1 VKVDLICCGAIN
13 WDINLFMD
21 RLPRIGEEVPVNEIQ
36 RVSGGTAANVAV
48 AAARLLG
55 PGRVAF
61 IGALGEDP
69 IAEQQ
74 INILGDEGVD
84 YSGVLIVPGEES
96 GQAYI
101 SIGADGANEIHT
113 YFGANLS
120 LTGRHFS
127 DRERLDLIECA
138 SVCVIMDPPLEA
150 AEALA
155 AACRMNGV
163 TVMWDPGVYVEK
175 GLEALLPTL
184 RNIDYFILNHLE
196 YENLLGT
203 SEPRLVMER
212 LERYVG
218 GVKAII
224 KHGAE
229 GSIICLGS
237 TGATV
242 SMEAVP
248 LEKLGLSVVNTVGC
262 GDAFIGGFAS
272 AKVERLDDFE
282 ALRRANAAGGFK
294 ATHKETRGGPTA
306 EELREL
312 LESWRTLRPGNQLV
326 IKVIKP
332 RPLSLVT

>member
-1 VKVDLICCGAIN
+1 MTVDLICCGAIN
-13 WDINLFMD
+13 WDINLFME
-21 RLPRIGEEVPVNEIQ
+21 RLPRTGEEVPVKEIQ

-69 IAEQQ
+69 VAEQQ
-74 INILGDEGVD
+74 ISVLDAEGVD
-84 YSGVLIVPGEES
+84 FSGVLIVPGEES

-113 YFGANLS
+113 YFGANLR
-120 LTGRHFS
+120 LKGEYFR
-127 DRERLDLIECA
+127 DRERLDLVRQA
-138 SVCVIMDPPLEA
+138 SVCVIMDPPIEA

-155 AACRMNGV
+155 ATCRTHGV
-163 TVMWDPGVYVEK
+163 TVIWDPGVYAEH
-175 GLEALLPTL
+175 GLETLLPTL
-184 RNIDYFILNHLE
+184 RNTDYFILNHLE

-203 SEPRLVMER
+203 SDPKQVAER
-212 LERYVG
+212 LDEHVR

-229 GSIICLGS
+229 GSTICLDS

-242 SMEAVP
+242 SMDAVP
-248 LEKLGLSVVNTVGC
+248 IEELGLRVVNTVGC

-272 AKVERLDDFE
+272 AKVEGLDDIE
-282 ALRRANAAGGFK
+282 ALRHASAAGSFK
-294 ATHKETRGGPTA
+294 ATRKETRGGPTR
-306 EELREL
+306 EELVEL
-312 LESWRTLRPGNQLV
+312 IERWR
-326 IKVIKP
+326 
-332 RPLSLVT
+332 SL